1 MKKSFAAS
9 LFLIAVSTSSSVSA
23 DTFLGGYVGAQVW
36 DLGVEGGFSESQDIV
51 TFGFEDETNY
61 SFYAALEHPIPL
73 VPNIKLS
80 RTTLDT
86 QGATSLSS
94 SFSFGGEVFAVD
106 TILDTTNEI
115 TTMDYILYYEILD
128 NDLVSFDVGV
138 NVKELDGDFVV
149 TDASSTRTASDTFT
163 GYVPMGY
170 GRAAF
175 GIPGTGL
182 GAYVEGSFLSIDDN
196 SIVDYQ
202 VALTYSFIE
211 SLALDLTLQAG
222 YRSLELDIEDIDDV
236 YADLQF
242 DGAFVGLE
250 FDF

>member
-1 MKKSFAAS
+1 MKKTFAAG
-9 LFLIAVSTSSSVSA
+9 FLTIAVSVPFHASA
-23 DTFLGGYVGAQVW
+23 DTVLGGYIGAQVW
-36 DLGVEGGFSESQDIV
+36 DMGVEGGFAESENLA
-51 TFGFEDETNY
+51 TFGFEDQTNN

-73 VPNIKLS
+73 VPNIKLA

-86 QGATSLSS
+86 EGATSLSS

-106 TILDTTNEI
+106 TILDSVNDI
-115 TTMDYILYYEILD
+115 TAIDYILYYEVLD
-128 NDLVSFDVGV
+128 NDLVSVDVGV

-149 TDASSTRTASDTFT
+149 TDTSSTRSASDSFN
-163 GYVPMGY
+163 GFVPMGY
-170 GRAAF
+170 GRAAV
-175 GIPGTGL
+175 GIPGTGI

-211 SLALDLTLQAG
+211 TLALDLTVQAG
-222 YRSLELDIEDIDDV
+222 YRSLELDIEDIDDI

-242 DGAFVGLE
+242 DGAFVGVE

>member
-9 LFLIAVSTSSSVSA
+9 LLVIAASIPFAASA
-23 DTFLGGYVGAQVW
+23 DTFLGGYVGVQGW
-36 DLGVEGGFSESQDIV
+36 NMGVEGGFAESQNIV
-51 TFGFEDETNY
+51 SFGFEDETNY

-73 VPNIKLS
+73 VPNIKLA

-86 QGATSLSS
+86 RGATSLSS

-106 TILDTTNEI
+106 TIVDSVNDI
-115 TTMDYILYYEILD
+115 TATDYILYYEILD
-128 NDLVSFDVGV
+128 NDLVSFDVGL

-149 TDASSTRTASDTFT
+149 TDSTSSRSAADSFT

-170 GRAAF
+170 GRAAV

-211 SLALDLTLQAG
+211 SLALDLTVQAG

-242 DGAFVGLE
+242 DGAFVGVE